1 MSTENKKNME
11 ELLQGDIDLGGF
23 QMFDRLKGIFPTLTP
38 MRMSAE
44 DVTTYHGTG
53 LVRSE
58 HYLKTVQTALAC
70 DQYPIFHMAMKKI
83 LEYGVT
89 IEQEVFL
96 TE

>member
-1 MSTENKKNME
+1 
-11 ELLQGDIDLGGF
+11 
-23 QMFDRLKGIFPTLTP
+23 MFERLKAIFPTLTP

-44 DVTTYHGTG
+44 DVTAHHVTG

-58 HYLKTVQTALAC
+58 HYLKTVEAALAC
-70 DQYPIFHMAMKKI
+70 GEYPLFHMAMKKI

>member
-1 MSTENKKNME
+1 
-11 ELLQGDIDLGGF
+11 
-23 QMFDRLKGIFPTLTP
+23 

>member
-1 MSTENKKNME
+1 M
-11 ELLQGDIDLGGF
+11 
-23 QMFDRLKGIFPTLTP
+23 
-38 MRMSAE
+38 
-44 DVTTYHGTG
+44 
-53 LVRSE
+53 RSE